1 MICLLNHPSSFSNGN
16 FGCLEYSDQSHALV
30 STWDLNRHVSKEWV
44 VRRSL
49 LLVRFACVTFNMQPP
64 GWAVIEH
71 YIHTFKRSAR
81 YPSKSAQLCK
91 RRCFV
96 SVWAALMVC
105 RFPASVKNVKAS
117 KVNSLFPPFL
127 RSPPPPMSVLC
138 LWASLLVPGP
148 PACINWGW
156 LDLSCDCGE
165 LPGTR
170 CRFLVDWLFK
180 APLTF
185 PEIEERAK
193 GRKGERSEQITRE
206 AKGAAIFRFLV
217 STWVLLSHL
226 VKSAG
231 ASLYFLPLK
240 NLSLSDKCFAN

>member
-127 RSPPPPMSVLC
+127 QSPPHQWVC
-138 LWASLLVPGP
+138 CACGLLYW
-148 PACINWGW
+148 C
-156 LDLSCDCGE
+156 LDLQPALTEG
-165 LPGTR
+165 
-170 CRFLVDWLFK
+170 DW
-180 APLTF
+180 
-185 PEIEERAK
+185 
-193 GRKGERSEQITRE
+193 
-206 AKGAAIFRFLV
+206 
-217 STWVLLSHL
+217 TWAVTVENSQAQD
-226 VKSAG
+226 AG
-231 ASLYFLPLK
+231 F
-240 NLSLSDKCFAN
+240 